1 MSSLIITKQS
11 GNFFSLVLDGGT
23 PIISE
28 QNRLTTIG
36 NFCNFKTANGANLI
50 LKQNI
55 LYSEITIITGVSY
68 VPTSIDDLWTSL
80 IAAGFF
86 DGVATAGGVTATR
99 FDELLDTFTYFGRNG
114 QLLVV
119 NEAELK
125 LDTVAISIFTEADK
139 LKLEGIETGAQVNV
153 NADWNETDP
162 DSDAFIFNK
171 PPDFGTI
178 ATPVIMDGITGVTV
192 GFAVGQTTFEMPVN
206 AVVTDVY
213 VAHGKQYKTTAIN
226 TALTTR
232 WSQVDTTLTITKVP
246 ALNNYIYIEY
256 MQL

>member
-1 MSSLIITKQS
+1 MSSLIITKQT

-36 NFCNFKTANGANLI
+36 DFCNFKTANGANLI

-55 LYSEITIITGVSY
+55 LYSEITIITGVSH
-68 VPTSIDDLWTSL
+68 VPTSINDLWDSL

-86 DGVATAGGVTATR
+86 DGVITTGGVTATR
-99 FDELLDTFTYFGRNG
+99 FDELLDTFTYFGRDG

-119 NEAELK
+119 NESELK
-125 LDTVAISIFTEADK
+125 LDTIAMSIFTEADK
-139 LKLEGIETGAQVNV
+139 IKLDGIETGAQVNV
-153 NADWNETDP
+153 NPDWDKTDP
-162 DSDAFIFNK
+162 SDPATILNK

-178 ATPVIMDGITGVTV
+178 ATPIIMDGIIGVTV
-192 GFAVGQTTFEMPVN
+192 GFIVGQQDYEMPIN
-206 AVVTDVY
+206 AVVIDVY
-213 VAHGKQYKTTAIN
+213 INDGKQSKTTAIN
-226 TALTTR
+226 TARTNR
-232 WSQVDTTLTITKVP
+232 WSQVDTTLSITKVP